1 MHTTI
6 AHMSWTGSESSP
18 TGSATYTVD
27 GASMTLELPDFK
39 TANSI
44 HKFLILR
51 AEAAGRRAALDR
63 LRKEVFTTLRK
74 MEDES

>member
-6 AHMSWTGSESSP
+6 ANMSWTGSESSP

-39 TANSI
+39 TANSV
-44 HKFLILR
+44 HFLLQR
-51 AEAAGRRAALDR
+51 AVRAGAYRTLQQARRSVHQELNR
-63 LRKEVFTTLRK
+63 L
-74 MEDES
+74 EDQL

>member
-1 MHTTI
+1 MT
-6 AHMSWTGSESSP
+6 ASSFSWHGSTHDEA
-18 TGSATYTVD
+18 GEAKFTVD
-27 GASMTLELPDFK
+27 GMTLCVSLPDFK

-44 HKFLILR
+44 HQFLILR

-74 MEDES
+74 MEDEL